1 LFRQWNRN
9 KKTINLKGFALLNR
23 IVGEVTNDLHYFT
36 EDKKMKKLIYV
47 MIATALVLS
56 IGITSAFAATET
68 SGSETAEANK
78 ESVSDVTKAAPAVDE
93 DGDGVCDNCP
103 NGGTRPLDGTGKQN
117 GKGERNKGAG
127 FTDEDGDGVC
137 DNCRN
142 DGTRPADGAGRQNG
156 KGENNKGA
164 GFTDEDGDGVC
175 DNRRNDGT
183 RPADGSGRQNGKG
196 DRNQGAGFT
205 DENGDGVCDNNPDGG
220 PCPQDGTGQR
230 NGRRT
235 SGQDG

>member
-1 LFRQWNRN
+1 MP
-9 KKTINLKGFALLNR
+9 NR

-137 DNCRN
+137 DN
-142 DGTRPADGAGRQNG
+142 
-156 KGENNKGA
+156 
-164 GFTDEDGDGVC
+164 
-175 DNRRNDGT
+175 RRNDGT
-183 RPADGSGRQNGKG
+183 RPADGTGRQNGKG
-196 DRNQGAGFT
+196 ERNNGAGFT

>member
-1 LFRQWNRN
+1 
-9 KKTINLKGFALLNR
+9 
-23 IVGEVTNDLHYFT
+23 
-36 EDKKMKKLIYV
+36 MKKLIYV

-93 DGDGVCDNCP
+93 DGDGVCDNC
-103 NGGTRPLDGTGKQN
+103 
-117 GKGERNKGAG
+117 
-127 FTDEDGDGVC
+127 
-137 DNCRN
+137 
-142 DGTRPADGAGRQNG
+142 
-156 KGENNKGA
+156 
-164 GFTDEDGDGVC
+164 
-175 DNRRNDGT
+175 RNDGT